1 MKYSKLAKEL
11 KSIGW
16 NLKIEIEPEY
26 MKEFVEDILIIT
38 NEELDTAVN
47 NFKELVDKNYKE
59 YERAIQE
66 LKQTLIDTQQ
76 NRDRILEND
85 REIIAEKNTEID
97 SLRNIIR
104 NNDQE
109 YQKKIAK
116 LNHENEQLIAK
127 PASKVLKMQERILE
141 LELDQKATKE
151 REELRERTMVALA
164 EKNAEYAKEI
174 PININNLSLSELK
187 NLQKDIEKKISE
199 EENKYVDFTNVPI
212 HQLID
217 VRIYEESNLHRKA
230 LYLSDFYNWELIKDN
245 LGELCLL
252 PTKKVK

>member
-1 MKYSKLAKEL
+1 MENLLDKIKVGDKVYSGACIGEVIEIKESKRYPIKVQYSGNIGIITYSKYGYQMTDDY
-11 KSIGW
+11 SSD
-16 NLKIEIEPEY
+16 KISLIE
-26 MKEFVEDILIIT
+26 MKT
-38 NEELDTAVN
+38 EEV
-47 NFKELVDKNYKE
+47 
-59 YERAIQE
+59 
-66 LKQTLIDTQQ
+66 
-76 NRDRILEND
+76 
-85 REIIAEKNTEID
+85 
-97 SLRNIIR
+97 
-104 NNDQE
+104 
-109 YQKKIAK
+109 
-116 LNHENEQLIAK
+116 
-127 PASKVLKMQERILE
+127 
-141 LELDQKATKE
+141 
-151 REELRERTMVALA
+151 
-164 EKNAEYAKEI
+164 KEI